1 MTTFLTFKNNFK
13 IKEYTDINDR
23 HTFREKKSIIKSN
36 VPINYV
42 KMFKKKKTWAEKIHT
57 QATKKEVRIK
67 RNIKIN
73 FKIST

>member
-42 KMFKKKKTWAEKIHT
+42 KMFKKEKNMSRENTHT
-57 QATKKEVRIK
+57 SHKER
-67 RNIKIN
+67 
-73 FKIST
+73 STN